1 MTSEIGVLVV
11 HGIGVQRRETFAV
24 DFTAAMDDRLERLGV
39 ARGAVAWEAGYW
51 ADILDPREEG
61 LLARL
66 AAGGDLD
73 YVRLRRFFLGFFAD
87 AIAYRREP
95 TQDADVY
102 DAIHDRVLGALR
114 RLRAR
119 LGGRDRPLVVLAHS
133 LGSVIASNYVW
144 DEQRRNEKARGV
156 DAFERMETLAGF
168 VTFGSPIPLFTLAL
182 RNVVSIAFPP
192 PTLAAPLAAA
202 ARWLNFYDPDDVL
215 GWPLK
220 PLSPT
225 YERAVTEDRAINVGG
240 VLTSW
245 NPLAHDGYWTDAD
258 LMGPTAELIR
268 AVLLAASA

>member
-1 MTSEIGVLVV
+1 MTPEIGVLVV

-24 DFTAAMDDRLERLGV
+24 DFIGAMSDRLERLG
-39 ARGAVAWEAGYW
+39 AAPGLVAWEVAYW
-51 ADILDPREEG
+51 ADILDPREEE
-61 LLARL
+61 LFARL

-73 YVRLRRFFLGFFAD
+73 WVRLRRFFVSFFAD

-102 DAIHDRVLGALR
+102 DAIHGRVLGALR

-119 LGGRDRPLVVLAHS
+119 LGDRDRPLVVLAHS

-144 DEQRRNEKARGV
+144 DEQRPNEKARGSN
-156 DAFERMETLAGF
+156 AFERTETLAGL

-182 RNVVSIAFPP
+182 RTVVSIAFPP
-192 PTLAAPLAAA
+192 PTLPAHLAAA
-202 ARWLNFYDPDDVL
+202 ARWLNFHDPDDVL
-215 GWPLK
+215 GWPLM

-240 VLTSW
+240 PLTSW
-245 NPLAHDGYWTDAD
+245 NPLSHEGYWTDPDFMA
-258 LMGPTAELIR
+258 PAAELIR
-268 AVLLAASA
+268 SVLLAGRR